1 MSPANQW
8 EIMRRR
14 RRKAPVPVQAVALDL
29 GIKVYVG
36 GWEDPISGLIQRDPK
51 LGGRSGYAII
61 VNNSHSD
68 VRQRFTIAH
77 EIGHYVYHRESIGDG
92 ITDDALYRSHL
103 GGAMET
109 HANRFAAWLLM
120 PWNLIVRE
128 VERGADS
135 VERLAEIFRVSKSAM
150 SIRLQVPFETE

>member
-1 MSPANQW
+1 MTVANQW

-29 GIKVYVG
+29 GIKVYVS
-36 GWEDPISGLIQRDPK
+36 GWQGPISGLIRTDPK
-51 LGGRSGYAII
+51 LGGRSGFAII

-92 ITDDALYRSHL
+92 VTDDTLYRSRL

-120 PWNLIVRE
+120 PWNLVVRE
-128 VERGADS
+128 IGRGADS
-135 VERLAEIFRVSKSAM
+135 VERLAEVFRVSKSAM
-150 SIRLQVPFETE
+150 SIRLGFPYETE